1 MGPFR
6 VMTDMRLRLVICGV
20 ALGALGVLFGDEAG
34 AGQIALFVVAAVMLL
49 AGLIGYSTR
58 D

>member
-1 MGPFR
+1 
-6 VMTDMRLRLVICGV
+6 MRLRLVICGV